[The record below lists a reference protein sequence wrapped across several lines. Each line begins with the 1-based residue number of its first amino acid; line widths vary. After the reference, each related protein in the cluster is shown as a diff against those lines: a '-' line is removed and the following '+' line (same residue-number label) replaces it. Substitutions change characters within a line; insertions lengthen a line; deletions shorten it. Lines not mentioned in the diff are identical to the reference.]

1 MKALLFAALILL
13 VPSGTLTISQ
23 SERDRAVSELDS
35 SQKALQEAVKGF
47 SDAQW
52 NFRPAAGHWSA
63 AECVEHLTLSEYMVY
78 GVVRQE
84 MMKGP
89 AEPEKRD
96 SVRGKDEVVLKMV
109 PDRSHK
115 IKTISTLEPTHKFG
129 TPQKTLEYFVGIN
142 SKAIDYIET
151 TEDDLRDHFR
161 DHPALGRLDGYQWI
175 LFIAEHTRRH
185 TAQILELKADPNFP
199 QK

>member
-1 MKALLFAALILL
+1 MNSLLFTVLLLL
-13 VPSGTLTISQ
+13 VPSGVDTLSQ
-23 SERDRAVSELDS
+23 TERDRAVTELES
-35 SQKALQEAVKGF
+35 SQRALQEAVKGF

-52 NFRPAAGHWSA
+52 NFRPAADHWSA

-89 AEPEKRD
+89 AEPEKHE
-96 SVRGKDEVVLKMV
+96 SVKGKDELVLKMV

-115 IKTISTLEPTHKFG
+115 FKTISTLEPSHKFG
-129 TPQKTLEYFVGIN
+129 TPEKTLEYFVGIN
-142 SKAIDYIET
+142 GKAIEYMQT
-151 TEDDLRDHFR
+151 TDDNLREHFR

-175 LFIAEHTRRH
+175 LFIAEHTRCH
-185 TAQILELKADPNFP
+185 TAQILELKSDPNFP
-199 QK
+199 AK

>member
-1 MKALLFAALILL
+1 MKTLL
-13 VPSGTLTISQ
+13 VAAVLLLAPAGADTLSQ
-23 SERDRAVSELDS
+23 TERDRAVAELES

-47 SDAQW
+47 SEVQW
-52 NFRPAAGHWSA
+52 NFKPSPDHWSA

-89 AEPEKRD
+89 AEPEKRE
-96 SVRGKDEVVLKMV
+96 SVKGKDQLVVKMV

-115 IKTISTLEPTHKFG
+115 FKTIADLQPTHKFG
-129 TPQKTLEYFVGIN
+129 TPEKTLEYFVGIN
-142 SKAIDYIET
+142 GKAIEYVQT
-151 TEDDLRDHFR
+151 TGDDLRDHFR

-185 TAQILELKADPNFP
+185 TAQILELEADPNFP
-199 QK
+199 RK

>member
-1 MKALLFAALILL
+1 MKSLVLASVLLLFPAGS
-13 VPSGTLTISQ
+13 VTLSQ
-23 SERDRAVSELDS
+23 IERDRATSELES
-35 SQKALQEAVKGF
+35 SQNALLDAVKGM

-52 NFRPAAGHWSA
+52 NFRPSPDHWSA

-84 MMKGP
+84 LMKGP
-89 AEPEKRD
+89 AEPEKRE
-96 SVRGKDEVVLKMV
+96 SVKGKDELVVKMV

-115 IKTISTLEPTHKFG
+115 VKTIANLEPTHKFG
-129 TPQKTLEYFVGIN
+129 TPEKTLEFFEGIHA
-142 SKAIDYIET
+142 KTIEYVKT
-151 TEDDLRDHFR
+151 TDDDLRDHFR

-185 TAQILELKADPNFP
+185 TAQILELKADPNYP
-199 QK
+199 KN

>member
-1 MKALLFAALILL
+1 MKTLILAAFL
-13 VPSGTLTISQ
+13 LLAPGGVDTLSQ
-23 SERDRAVSELDS
+23 TERDRAVAELEA

-52 NFRPAAGHWSA
+52 NFKPSPDHWSA

-96 SVRGKDEVVLKMV
+96 SVKGKDEMVVKMV

-115 IKTISTLEPTHKFG
+115 VKTISNLEPTHKFG
-129 TPQKTLEYFVGIN
+129 TPEKTLEYFIGIN
-142 SKAIDYIET
+142 GMAIDYVKT
-151 TEDDLRDHFR
+151 TDDDLRDHFR

-185 TAQILELKADPNFP
+185 TAQILELVADPNFP
-199 QK
+199 KK